1 MSILDWLLVL
11 VPVAFVMY
19 MAFHSRS
26 YVRSVADYLAA
37 GRICGR
43 YVISV
48 ADVANALSIIVLL
61 TQVEMYYKTGFAMS
75 FWNKMMGPLG
85 LVLSLTGFC
94 IYRFRETR
102 AMSLGQWLEMRYSRP
117 FRIFAA
123 ALRSVSEMFANMIM
137 PALAARFFIY
147 FLDLPHEFTIFGYTV
162 QTFMV
167 VVVITLT
174 LATTIIC
181 LGGTLALVITDTIQG
196 LFCYPMLV
204 VFTIFVLCT
213 FSWSKEIIPVMSDRV
228 AGESFLNSFDVSN
241 LRDFNYFAL
250 VVTIVVTIMHRA
262 SWIGAGNTSAAK
274 TPHEQKMANILG
286 TWRNGFMTIF
296 YVLMGITLITL
307 FNHRNFADKSY
318 AVRNYLSRHIS
329 LQMVKDDAQ
338 RAEFDAAIA
347 AVPPVTHEIGVDPP
361 LSQDSNLDTPYYNA
375 AREQF
380 FRINQ
385 VPELT
390 QELENL
396 KATNPEDTAAIAQ
409 IEDTIRKKTGE
420 ANKNTQ
426 EYSTLYRQQMLAA
439 AMRNLLPMGLTGLFC
454 LLMVLMMVSTDDS
467 RMYSAALTITQD
479 VILPFKKNG
488 FTPKQHIWVI
498 RAVTI
503 GVAVWFF
510 FGSKYMSQLDYLKLY
525 ADIMCSMWMGGC
537 GPVMVFGLYGRFG
550 TTLGAWLSLLSGM
563 FLSLGG
569 MLVSRNW
576 ADIVY
581 PWLDKHGWI
590 PGLTSLLPKL
600 SGPFEPYILWRMDPQ
615 KFPINSTEIYFIT
628 MMVSLVLYFVGSG
641 LTHLIWKPGPF
652 NLDRMLHR
660 GKYNDEGKPVE
671 KFDWSPKAIWAKV
684 IGITPEY
691 TKGDRAIAYSV
702 FFYSFVY
709 GFGLSFIGVLLLNAF
724 KIWQPDWWK
733 YYFFVV
739 FILEPCIIGI
749 ISTFWFSIGGFFD
762 LKNLFRDLRN
772 RKNINNLDDGRVNN
786 GVSVFEAETVAKE
799 ENTAT
804 ADAPQEDEKK

>member
-1 MSILDWLLVL
+1 MSILDWLIVL
-11 VPVAFVMY
+11 VPVAFVMF
-19 MAFHSRS
+19 MAYHSRS

-61 TQVEMYYKTGFAMS
+61 TQVEMQYKTGFAMS
-75 FWNKMMGPLG
+75 FWNNIIAPLG

-94 IYRFRETR
+94 VYRFRETR
-102 AMSLGQWLEMRYSRP
+102 AMSLGQWLEMRYSRS

-147 FLDLPHEFTIFGYTV
+147 FLDLPHEITLFGHSFP
-162 QTFMV
+162 TFMV
-167 VVVITLT
+167 VVVITLS

-204 VFTIFVLCT
+204 IFTIFVLCT
-213 FSWSKEIIPVMSDRV
+213 FSWSNEIIPVMSDRV
-228 AGESFLNSFDVSN
+228 AGESFLNSFDVSK
-241 LRDFNYFAL
+241 LRDFNVFAL
-250 VVTIVVTIMHRA
+250 IVTIVVTVMHRA

-274 TPHEQKMANILG
+274 TPHEQKMASILG

-296 YVLMGITLITL
+296 YVLMAVMLITL
-307 FNHRNFADKSY
+307 LNHRNFSEKSKTI
-318 AVRNYLSRHIS
+318 RNYLSGHIS
-329 LQMVKDDAQ
+329 LQMVADKDDREQ
-338 RAEFDAAIA
+338 FDNAIA
-347 AVPPVTHEIGVDPP
+347 AIPPVNHVIGVDAP
-361 LSQDSNLDTPYYNA
+361 LSQEQNLDTPYCDT
-375 AREQF
+375 ARVQF
-380 FRINQ
+380 FRTKHIG
-385 VPELT
+385 EL
-390 QELENL
+390 QQNVDSLKSNGAAAEAEIEKAEDELR
-396 KATNPEDTAAIAQ
+396 D
-409 IEDTIRKKTGE
+409 RTGE

-439 AMRNLLPMGLTGLFC
+439 SMRNLLPKGLTGLFC
-454 LLMVLMMVSTDDS
+454 LLMILMMVSTDDS

-510 FGSKYMSQLDYLKLY
+510 LGSSYMSQLDYLKLY

-550 TTLGAWLSLLSGM
+550 TTLGAWLSLVSGM
-563 FLSLGG
+563 LLSLGG

-590 PGLTSLLPKL
+590 PGLTKL
-600 SGPFEPYILWRMDPQ
+600 FPALSAPFEPYILWR
-615 KFPINSTEIYFIT
+615 
-628 MMVSLVLYFVGSG
+628 
-641 LTHLIWKPGPF
+641 
-652 NLDRMLHR
+652 
-660 GKYNDEGKPVE
+660 
-671 KFDWSPKAIWAKV
+671 
-684 IGITPEY
+684 
-691 TKGDRAIAYSV
+691 
-702 FFYSFVY
+702 
-709 GFGLSFIGVLLLNAF
+709 
-724 KIWQPDWWK
+724 
-733 YYFFVV
+733 
-739 FILEPCIIGI
+739 
-749 ISTFWFSIGGFFD
+749 
-762 LKNLFRDLRN
+762 
-772 RKNINNLDDGRVNN
+772 
-786 GVSVFEAETVAKE
+786 
-799 ENTAT
+799 
-804 ADAPQEDEKK
+804 

>member
-1 MSILDWLLVL
+1 MSILDWLIVL
-11 VPVAFVMY
+11 LPVAFVMY
-19 MAFHSRS
+19 MAVHSRS

-167 VVVITLT
+167 VVIITLT

-204 VFTIFVLCT
+204 IFTIFVLCT
-213 FSWSKEIIPVMSDRV
+213 FSWTKEIIPVMSDRV

-250 VVTIVVTIMHRA
+250 IVTIVVTIMHRA

-296 YVLMGITLITL
+296 YVLMAITLITL
-307 FNHRNFADKSY
+307 FNHRNFAEKSY

-347 AVPPVTHEIGVDPP
+347 AVPPVTHEIGVDAP
-361 LSQDSNLDTPYYNA
+361 LSQDNNLDTPYYNA

-380 FRINQ
+380 YRINQ

-390 QELENL
+390 QELETL
-396 KATNPEDTAAIAQ
+396 KATNPEDTETIVQ
-409 IEDTIRKKTGE
+409 IEDTLRKKTGE

-439 AMRNLLPMGLTGLFC
+439 SMRNLLPIGLTGMFC

-702 FFYSFVY
+702 FIYSFVY
-709 GFGLSFIGVLLLNAF
+709 GFGLSFIGVLLLNVF
-724 KIWQPDWWK
+724 KLWNPEWWK

-749 ISTFWFSIGGFFD
+749 ISTVWFSIGGFID
-762 LKNLFRDLRN
+762 LRHLFRDLRN
-772 RKNINNLDDGRVNN
+772 RKNINDLDDGRVEG
-786 GVSVFEAETVAKE
+786 GVSVFEAKTVAE
-799 ENTAT
+799 EEGAAA
-804 ADAPQEDEKK
+804 ADTPQEDKQK

>member
-1 MSILDWLLVL
+1 MSILDWLIVL
-11 VPVAFVMY
+11 LPVAFVMY

-94 IYRFRETR
+94 VYRFRETR
-102 AMSLGQWLEMRYSRP
+102 AMSLGQWLEMRYSRS

-147 FLDLPHEFTIFGYTV
+147 FLDLPHEFTLFGHTFP
-162 QTFMV
+162 TFMV
-167 VVVITLT
+167 VVVITLS

-204 VFTIFVLCT
+204 IFTVFVLCT
-213 FSWSKEIIPVMSDRV
+213 FSWTKEIIPVMSDRV
-228 AGESFLNSFDVSN
+228 AGESFLNSFDVDK
-241 LRDFNYFAL
+241 LRDFNVFAL

-286 TWRNGFMTIF
+286 SWRNGFMTIF
-296 YVLMGITLITL
+296 YVLMAITLITL
-307 FNHRNFADKSY
+307 FNHRNFAEKSK
-318 AVRNYLSRHIS
+318 AIRNYLSHHIS

-347 AVPPVTHEIGVDPP
+347 AIPPVTHEIGVDEP
-361 LSQDSNLDTPYYNA
+361 LSQDKNMDTPYYDT

-380 FRINQ
+380 FRING

-390 QELENL
+390 QQLETL
-396 KATNPEDTAAIAQ
+396 KATSPGDTAAIAAA
-409 IEDTIRKKTGE
+409 EDELRKKTGL

-439 AMRNLLPMGLTGLFC
+439 SMRNLLPTGLTGLFC
-454 LLMVLMMVSTDDS
+454 LLMILMMVSTDDS

-498 RAVTI
+498 RIVTL

-510 FGSKYMSQLDYLKLY
+510 LGSSYMSQLDYLKLY
-525 ADIMCSMWMGGC
+525 ADIMCSMWLGGC
-537 GPVMVFGLYGRFG
+537 GPVMIFGLYGRFG
-550 TTLGAWLSLLSGM
+550 TTLGAWLSLVSGM
-563 FLSLGG
+563 LLSLGG

-581 PWLDKHGWI
+581 PWLDKHGWL

-628 MMVSLVLYFVGSG
+628 MMVSMILYFVGSG

-660 GKYNDEGKPVE
+660 GKYNDEGKPEE
-671 KFDWSPKAIWAKV
+671 KFDWSPKAIWAKI

-702 FFYSFVY
+702 FIYSFVY
-709 GFGLSFIGVLLLNAF
+709 GFGLSFIGVLLLNVF
-724 KIWQPDWWK
+724 GVWQADWWK

-739 FILEPCIIGI
+739 FILEPCIIGV
-749 ISTFWFSIGGFFD
+749 ISTVWFSVGGFID
-762 LKNLFRDLRN
+762 LRQLFRDLRN
-772 RKNINNLDDGRVNN
+772 RKNINDLDDGRVNN
-786 GVSVFEAETVAKE
+786 GVSVADAATVAAE
-799 ENTAT
+799 ETNTSE
-804 ADAPQEDEKK
+804 QK

>member
-1 MSILDWLLVL
+1 
-11 VPVAFVMY
+11 
-19 MAFHSRS
+19 
-26 YVRSVADYLAA
+26 
-37 GRICGR
+37 
-43 YVISV
+43 
-48 ADVANALSIIVLL
+48 
-61 TQVEMYYKTGFAMS
+61 
-75 FWNKMMGPLG
+75 G

-94 IYRFRETR
+94 VYRFRETR

-147 FLDLPHEFTIFGYTV
+147 FLDLPHEFTVFGHTV

-204 VFTIFVLCT
+204 IFTIFVLCT
-213 FSWSKEIIPVMSDRV
+213 FSWTKEIIPVMSDRM
-228 AGESFLNSFDVSN
+228 AGESFLNSFDVDK
-241 LRDFNYFAL
+241 LRDFNVFAL
-250 VVTIVVTIMHRA
+250 VVTIVVTVMHRA

-296 YVLMGITLITL
+296 YVLMAITLITL
-307 FNHRNFADKSY
+307 FNHRNFAEKSY

-329 LQMVKDDAQ
+329 LKMVKDETQ

-347 AVPPVTHEIGVDPP
+347 AIPAVDHVIGVDEP
-361 LSQDSNLDTPYYNA
+361 LSQDKNLDTPYYDT

-380 FRINQ
+380 FRINRID
-385 VPELT
+385 ELN
-390 QELENL
+390 ELVDTVHRGDD
-396 KATNPEDTAAIAQ
+396 ATAIAQ
-409 IEDTIRKKTGE
+409 AENILAATGDEHFGNLDKLIVTIKTPVQIPDTITGPDAENMRAKAERQRAESIITQASDALRSKTGE

-439 AMRNLLPMGLTGLFC
+439 SMRNLLPKGLTGLFC
-454 LLMVLMMVSTDDS
+454 LLMILMMVSTDDS

-503 GVAVWFF
+503 GVAIWFF
-510 FGSKYMSQLDYLKLY
+510 IGSKYMSQLDYLKLY

-550 TTLGAWLSLLSGM
+550 TTLGAWLSLVSGM
-563 FLSLGG
+563 VLSLGG
-569 MLVSRNW
+569 ILVSRNW

-590 PGLTSLLPKL
+590 PGLTNLLPKL

-628 MMVSLVLYFVGSG
+628 MMVSLLLYFVGSG

-671 KFDWSPKAIWAKV
+671 KFNWSFKAIWAKV

-709 GFGLSFIGVLLLNAF
+709 GFGLSFIGVL
-724 KIWQPDWWK
+724 IWNIFYRWPAHWWS

-772 RKNINNLDDGRVNN
+772 RKNINVLDDGRVNN
-786 GVSVFEAETVAKE
+786 GVSVSDAETVAAE
-799 ENTAT
+799 EA
-804 ADAPQEDEKK
+804 